1 MAKKKQKISRL
12 NVYLYAEQHE
22 ALEKLH
28 EKHGAPLSE
37 LVRRAIDL
45 YLKTAK

>member
-1 MAKKKQKISRL
+1 MRKKGESARL
-12 NVYLYAEQHE
+12 NVYLTAKQKE